1 MTAPLNGVLLNGGA
15 PYATWAWGYSR
26 AEATATAEPV
36 VNSIHRYVGGELFAE
51 SVSSAIPDRLA
62 FLNGEEQPYADMAVA
77 ATRYAYVSASALVTA
92 EAPIEPVRTA
102 WFEAPTISAD
112 AQTSAYSERWRLFFA
127 QSEAWAETSDADY
140 RVYRRSF
147 SRLTPAQ
154 ARTWAAES
162 HIRRTRVNQ
171 VYAASTA
178 IARSRLRVLAN
189 TALGFGRSETDAA
202 TVADNL
208 RVNTYHSARAQSL
221 VGCELHVDTSRIR
234 IIIGGMLS
242 EAVAKAAPTITTATG
257 RYSYNSGVGEAASD
271 SVATS
276 KVIRVFYSTTLVAE
290 SGTAV
295 DSTFLVRGVKGSSA
309 GEGESYALSGSF
321 TRHIASGK
329 APSVAAT
336 TSAFN
341 RYRWSP
347 MVPAPAFAEAWLYG
361 DNSVAAYNNEVV
373 AVALASAF
381 ADGYVERGVTAPDA
395 LASATSAGIGVRA
408 AGVVGEASGVAVT
421 SGAPLRTAYMGA
433 ASASAAQT
441 TGVGARHAYTSSD
454 VHSWAEVI
462 GSADRTAWATA
473 PSLEGY
479 ATAAGDNSR
488 VTFAENLGDTA
499 VSTVSISANI
509 YTLRYWGEQTVEAS
523 AEGVGTTLRITP
535 ALPVSDHAN
544 AVTMRFVFRINID
557 GDAPTRRTVQV
568 PYTDRHLA
576 LAGSSREYR
585 VA

>member
-1 MTAPLNGVLLNGGA
+1 MTALLNGVLLNGVA
-15 PYATWAWGYSR
+15 PYAAWAWGYSR

-36 VNSIHRYVGGELFAE
+36 INSVHRYVGGGLFAE

-62 FLNGEEQPYADMAVA
+62 FLNSEEQPYAEMAVG
-77 ATRYAYVSASALVTA
+77 ATRYAYVSASALITA
-92 EAPIEPVRTA
+92 EAPIEPVRMA
-102 WFEAPTISAD
+102 WFEAHAISAD
-112 AQTSAYSERWRLFFA
+112 AQTSAHSERWSLFFA
-127 QSEAWAETSDADY
+127 QSEALAETSVAKY

-147 SRLTPAQ
+147 SRRTPAQ

-221 VGCELHVDTSRIR
+221 AGCELHVDTSRIR
-234 IIIGGMLS
+234 IITGGMLS

-271 SVATS
+271 SFAAS
-276 KVIRVFYSTTLVAE
+276 KIIRGFYPTTLVAE
-290 SGTAV
+290 SSTAV
-295 DSTFLVRGVKGSSA
+295 VSTFLVRGVKGSSA
-309 GEGESYALSGSF
+309 GEGESYALAGSF
-321 TRHIASGK
+321 TRHVASGK
-329 APSVAAT
+329 AASVAAI

-347 MVPAPAFAEAWLYG
+347 MVPVPASSEALLYG
-361 DNSVAAYNNEVV
+361 DNSATVYANGGAI
-373 AVALASAF
+373 AGWASTF
-381 ADGYVERGVTAPDA
+381 VDGYVERTLAPADA
-395 LASATSAGIGVRA
+395 IASATSAGIGVRA
-408 AGVVGEASGVAVT
+408 AGVDGEASGVAVI
-421 SGAPLRTAYMGA
+421 SGAPLRAAYMGA
-433 ASASAAQT
+433 ASASVAQT

-454 VHSWAEVI
+454 VHSWAEVV
-462 GSADRTAWATA
+462 GSADRTAWAKA
-473 PSLEGY
+473 PSLDGY
-479 ATAAGDNSR
+479 ATTTGDNIR
-488 VTFAENLGDTA
+488 VAFAENLGDTA
-499 VSTVSISANI
+499 ISTVSISANI
-509 YTLRYWGEQTVEAS
+509 YTLRYWDEQTVEAS
-523 AEGVGTTLRITP
+523 AEGVGTPLRITP
-535 ALPVSDHAN
+535 ALPVSDRAN